1 MRFAAQ
7 ERTMGASERAAAP
20 ALEGRL
26 GPAPEEEAPAPG
38 AMVAERSFRNLRRDN
53 ERLIW
58 ALLKARDRIRIL
70 EDAVADPSAPPCT
83 YGTFCTLKWDET
95 PTVHEGGQKLKVNR
109 ANPDDWA
116 RIAGH
121 RGQRIVHSR
130 SFRPCG

>member
-20 ALEGRL
+20 ALECRL

-70 EDAVADPSAPPCT
+70 EDAVADPSRRPIPTAPSAPSK
-83 YGTFCTLKWDET
+83 GMRHRPSMRE
-95 PTVHEGGQKLKVNR
+95 
-109 ANPDDWA
+109 A
-116 RIAGH
+116 R
-121 RGQRIVHSR
+121 S
-130 SFRPCG
+130 